1 MYDMKHRWSVFALSA
16 LVLALPQPARAE
28 APVKIRVAW
37 AVVPGHLYPVFY
49 EKMALLPH
57 YGASYTVELV
67 HFKGSSP
74 EITALATGDL
84 DIAALGFSSLGLA
97 LQNAHMDD
105 LRVIGDATLDGV
117 GDYFTTQFVVGADSD
132 IHQVEDLKGKVLAT
146 NGIGGATYMAVR
158 KMLLD
163 HGLEEKRD
171 YSFVEME
178 FPNMLAALREKKI
191 AFATLGQPAYHLA
204 QQAGGTRTL
213 FTMNEAM
220 GGETQTTLLAARTPF
235 IAAHRAALVD
245 FFDDAQRAMRWFQDS
260 ANRDEAT
267 ALVAHFTRQP
277 PSDFASWLLTKEDNF
292 RDPDLRPKLAAL
304 QRNLD
309 LQKAVG
315 LLKIAVDVDK
325 QSDLS
330 LVDEAARR
338 PR

>member
-1 MYDMKHRWSVFALSA
+1 MKLWWSVCAVLS
-16 LVLALPQPARAE
+16 LVRAVPAAARAE
-28 APVKIRVAW
+28 APVNIRLAW

-49 EKMALLPH
+49 EKKALLPH
-57 YGASYTVELV
+57 YGTSYTVELV
-67 HFKGSSP
+67 HFKGSAP
-74 EITALATGDL
+74 EITSLATGDL
-84 DIAALGFSSLGLA
+84 DIAALGFSSVGLA

-117 GDYFTTQFVVGADSD
+117 GDYFTTQFVVAADSD
-132 IHQVEDLKGKVLAT
+132 VHRVEDLKGKVLAT

-171 YSFVEME
+171 YTFVEME

-191 AFATLGQPAYHLA
+191 DFATLGQPAYHIA
-204 QQAGGTRTL
+204 QRVGGTRTL

-220 GGETQTTLLAARTPF
+220 GGETQTTLLAARAPF

-245 FFDDAQRAMRWFQDS
+245 FFADAQRAMHWFQDS
-260 ANRDEAT
+260 ANRAEAT

-277 PSDFASWLLTKEDNF
+277 ESDFEGWLLTRNDNF

-304 QRNLD
+304 QRNLNT
-309 LQKAVG
+309 QKDVG
-315 LLKIAVDVDK
+315 LLKIAVDVQK

-330 LVDEAARR
+330 LVDEAAKRAR
-338 PR
+338 

>member
-1 MYDMKHRWSVFALSA
+1 MQRWWAVLGLFVVVALA
-16 LVLALPQPARAE
+16 PHAAQAE
-28 APVKIRVAW
+28 APVSIRLAW

-49 EKMALLPH
+49 EKKALLPQ
-57 YGASYTVELV
+57 YGMSYTVELV
-67 HFKGSSP
+67 HFRGSTP

-84 DIAALGFSSLGLA
+84 DIAALGFSAVGLA

-117 GDYFTTQFVVGADSD
+117 GDYFTTQYVVIAESD
-132 IHQVEDLKGKVLAT
+132 IRRVEDLRGKVLAT

-171 YSFVEME
+171 YQFVEME
-178 FPNMLAALREKKI
+178 FPNMLAALRERKI
-191 AFATLGQPAYHLA
+191 DFATLGQPAWHIA
-204 QQAGGTRTL
+204 EQAGGTRTL
-213 FTMNEAM
+213 FTMSQAM

-235 IAAHRAALVD
+235 ITAHRAALVD
-245 FFDDAQRAMRWFQDS
+245 FFADAQRAMRWFQDP
-260 ANRDEAT
+260 ANRAEAT
-267 ALVAHFTRQP
+267 RLVAHFTREP
-277 PSDFASWLLTKEDNF
+277 ESDFAGWLLTRNDNF

-309 LQKAVG
+309 LQKEVG
-315 LLKIAVDVDK
+315 LLKIAVDVAA

-330 LVDEAARR
+330 LVDEASQR

>member
-1 MYDMKHRWSVFALSA
+1 MKRWQSAFGALL
-16 LVLALPQPARAE
+16 LVLAAPRAVQAE
-28 APVKIRVAW
+28 SPVNIRLAW

-49 EKMALLPH
+49 EKKALLPH
-57 YGASYTVELV
+57 YGASYTVELI
-67 HFKGSSP
+67 HFRGSAP

-84 DIAALGFSSLGLA
+84 DIAALGFSSVGLA

-117 GDYFTTQFVVGADSD
+117 DDYFTTQYVVSADSD
-132 IHQVEDLKGKVLAT
+132 IRRIEDLKGKVLAT

-163 HGLEEKRD
+163 HGLEKRD
-171 YSFVEME
+171 YQFVEME
-178 FPNMLAALREKKI
+178 FPNMLAALRERKI
-191 AFATLGQPAYHLA
+191 DFATLGQPAWHIA
-204 QQAGGTRTL
+204 EQAGGTRTL
-213 FTMNEAM
+213 FTMSQAM
-220 GGETQTTLLAARTPF
+220 GGETQTTLLAARIPF

-245 FFDDAQRAMRWFQDS
+245 FFEDAQRAMRWFQDP
-260 ANRDEAT
+260 ANRAEAT
-267 ALVAHFTRQP
+267 QLVAHFTRQP
-277 PSDFASWLLTKEDNF
+277 PSEFEGWLLTKDDNF

-304 QRNLD
+304 QRNLS
-309 LQKAVG
+309 LQKEVG
-315 LLKIAVDVDK
+315 LLKIAVDVAA

>member
-1 MYDMKHRWSVFALSA
+1 MKRWSWVVVVLSF
-16 LVLALPQPARAE
+16 VLARPFAAHAD
-28 APVKIRVAW
+28 APVNIRVAW

-49 EKMALLPH
+49 QKKALLPH

-67 HFKGSSP
+67 HFKGSAP
-74 EITALATGDL
+74 EITSLATGDL
-84 DIAALGFSSLGLA
+84 DIAALGFSSVGLA

-105 LRVIGDATLDGV
+105 LRVIGDATLDGAD
-117 GDYFTTQFVVGADSD
+117 DYFTTHFVVHADSD
-132 IHQVEDLKGKVLAT
+132 IHRVEDLKGKVLAT

-158 KMLLD
+158 KMLID

-171 YSFVEME
+171 YQFVEME

-191 AFATLGQPAYHLA
+191 HFATLGQPAYHIA
-204 QQAGGTRTL
+204 EKAGGTRTL

-235 IAAHRAALVD
+235 IAAHRATLVD
-245 FFDDAQRAMRWFQDS
+245 FFEDAQRAMRWFQDP
-260 ANRDEAT
+260 ANRAEAT
-267 ALVAHFTRQP
+267 TLVAQFTHQP
-277 PSDFASWLLTKEDNF
+277 QSDYEGWLLTKKDNF
-292 RDPDLRPKLAAL
+292 RDPDLRPRLAAL

-309 LQKAVG
+309 LQKEVG
-315 LLKIAVDVDK
+315 LLKIAVDVEK
-325 QSDLS
+325 HADLS